1 MFRKF
6 YFYLTMKL
14 KLTLFFAAF
23 LLVADALADEP
34 NFTYRRG
41 SIYSLMIGHRD
52 LPFAQEIEDAFNA
65 MPVPDKYN
73 DHGLGKKIFY
83 TDEKKLKIKD
93 EASHRGFRI
102 DMASDKEK
110 MTDFDLFLQKQGI
123 ASRLVAKWFGRKKTD
138 GVCNMQLVQE
148 RGYNNASEVDKRVAE
163 LSVRKDA
170 LLMDAGEELI
180 GSTFVLVNDIRY
192 FDRSTIS
199 SAVGGALSATINIYN
214 ASQGKN
220 TFDQENL
227 GTMLKTIKGFNVKIK
242 TYLYQLVWDD
252 EASGLFYKDIY
263 TEQPDETKRSNF
275 ENNRGR
281 FALIYLGMQESSG
294 KDVSFMG
301 INESEPQLMV
311 RKACQRAL
319 DENVANL
326 QRNFEVFKIKSP
338 LLDVEPLRCEIGK
351 KEGVTEN
358 SRFEVLEISE
368 NEQGH
373 IEYKRKGV
381 IRPVK
386 GQIWDNRF
394 MAAEENAE
402 GANLGSTTFEIVSG
416 KDFYP
421 GMLVR
426 EIK

>member
-1 MFRKF
+1 
-6 YFYLTMKL
+6 MKL

>member
-1 MFRKF
+1 M
-6 YFYLTMKL
+6 
-14 KLTLFFAAF
+14 
-23 LLVADALADEP
+23 LVADALADEP

-199 SAVGGALSATINIYN
+199 SAVGGALSTTINIYN

>member
-1 MFRKF
+1 
-6 YFYLTMKL
+6 MKL

-199 SAVGGALSATINIYN
+199 SAVGGALSTTINIYN